1 MAMLRQALAL
11 WKQER
16 HKGTPLQRR
25 LFAFFACMAAFLI
38 LVFVTLILLFNINGS
53 GTPAVRHFIGSE
65 LSHLNSTVSTDFGR
79 LAVQGVSFS
88 ETLSASIDAF
98 FSEEGIGAAELQAH
112 PDRIEPLLREQMRE
126 IQGVMER
133 NVCSG
138 AFLLLD
144 ATVNPALP
152 DAADSRAGIYLIKTQ
167 PSAVDSVGSKLH
179 YLRGPAGIA
188 RENGIELLGQWKM
201 EFNIQNQAFFRS
213 VMETA
218 REHPDLPLS
227 RLYYWTDRI
236 VLEGNSETGF
246 LLCLPLRSADGTVF
260 GVCGIGVSDR
270 LFKQAYS
277 PDNEAFPHVFAAA
290 APAEETVLHLD
301 RGMLAGNSYLTSA
314 RMEHPFQ
321 IQCGKEGFCLYSGE
335 DGAFGGLHTGLKLY
349 PSGSVYEDQAWAVSI
364 LMPEKTLDDAIQGN
378 SRYLLLI
385 ALVLL
390 AVSLLLSIFISR
402 RYLRPV
408 TEALDRIKARDY
420 AGPGKTPYLE
430 INDLMEFLT
439 QQDEELKK
447 RSLAIAPPPDDTAPM
462 FEQFLQNVKTLSQ
475 AERNV
480 FDLYIRGYKAQ
491 EIADELHLS
500 INTIK
505 THNRRIFAKLNVST
519 RKELLVYIDMMKELN
534 MIHEE

>member
-1 MAMLRQALAL
+1 M
-11 WKQER
+11 
-16 HKGTPLQRR
+16 
-25 LFAFFACMAAFLI
+25 
-38 LVFVTLILLFNINGS
+38 
-53 GTPAVRHFIGSE
+53 
-65 LSHLNSTVSTDFGR
+65 
-79 LAVQGVSFS
+79 
-88 ETLSASIDAF
+88 
-98 FSEEGIGAAELQAH
+98 
-112 PDRIEPLLREQMRE
+112 
-126 IQGVMER
+126 
-133 NVCSG
+133 
-138 AFLLLD
+138 
-144 ATVNPALP
+144 
-152 DAADSRAGIYLIKTQ
+152 
-167 PSAVDSVGSKLH
+167 
-179 YLRGPAGIA
+179 
-188 RENGIELLGQWKM
+188 
-201 EFNIQNQAFFRS
+201 
-213 VMETA
+213 
-218 REHPDLPLS
+218 
-227 RLYYWTDRI
+227 
-236 VLEGNSETGF
+236 
-246 LLCLPLRSADGTVF
+246 
-260 GVCGIGVSDR
+260 
-270 LFKQAYS
+270 
-277 PDNEAFPHVFAAA
+277 
-290 APAEETVLHLD
+290 LHLD

-364 LMPEKTLDDAIQGN
+364 LMPEKALDDAIQGN

-447 RSLAIAPPPDDTAPM
+447 RSLAIAPPPDETAPM

-500 INTIK
+500 INTC
-505 THNRRIFAKLNVST
+505 
-519 RKELLVYIDMMKELN
+519 LLYTSRCV
-534 MIHEE
+534 